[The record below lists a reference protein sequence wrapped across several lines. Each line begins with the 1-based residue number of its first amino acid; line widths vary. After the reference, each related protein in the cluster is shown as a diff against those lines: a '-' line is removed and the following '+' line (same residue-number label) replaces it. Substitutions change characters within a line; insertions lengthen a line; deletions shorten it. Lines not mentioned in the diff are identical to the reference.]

1 MCAPRRVTVPGD
13 SRRFSDSRQQ
23 SWGATIIR
31 RQLVIPNLSIL
42 PIGVHHG
49 RRASCRRFKDMRL
62 TKPRGRQIV
71 VESPREQS
79 VCRERVGHGHRPLH
93 AGHPSRSQEPRPL
106 LEQER
111 CLRRQETMGRRAQG
125 CRRRTSS
132 HSHCGETKK
141 AVLSLLVSALDSA
154 SR

>member
-1 MCAPRRVTVPGD
+1 MADVRVAV
-13 SRRFSDSRQQ
+13 
-23 SWGATIIR
+23 
-31 RQLVIPNLSIL
+31 VLSIHT
-42 PIGVHHG
+42 P
-49 RRASCRRFKDMRL
+49 L
-62 TKPRGRQIV
+62 TKPAGDRRTV

-79 VCRERVGHGHRPLH
+79 VCSQRVGHGHRPLH

-111 CLRRQETMGRRAQG
+111 CLRRQEMVGRRAQG

-132 HSHCGETKK
+132 LSNTV
-141 AVLSLLVSALDSA
+141 ANARVLNHLVTG